1 VSGWQV
7 AAAAADAAAG
17 RPVYWTPTIDDAE
30 RLLRSELT
38 DGDVLLTLGAG
49 DIDRL
54 ADRLTRPEP
63 DGPTGS
69 PAAATTSVPGA
80 MEAPPS

>member
-1 VSGWQV
+1 MSGWLV
-7 AAAAADAAAG
+7 ATAAADASGG

-30 RLLRSELT
+30 RLLSSILR

-54 ADRLTRPEP
+54 AARLVEP
-63 DGPTGS
+63 V
-69 PAAATTSVPGA
+69 PAEPAGGAAR
-80 MEAPPS
+80 